1 MKTTRRPV
9 LRLLLSVGCVFFV
22 AAAVYNLLLFDP
34 FEWGVVRSEHFTW
47 EKFSSVKEGDQI
59 DRVIKSLGEPIRR
72 SVEIEVM
79 TTNPNDPCSSGGC
92 RQYLFAGARW
102 GASYK
107 EAIVVTDSDG
117 KVLFARARQE

>member
-1 MKTTRRPV
+1 MNPHRP
-9 LRLLLSVGCVFFV
+9 RLILTVCGGML
-22 AAAVYNLLLFDP
+22 AAAGVYHFLLFDP
-34 FEWGVVRSEHFTW
+34 FEWGVVRSQHFTW